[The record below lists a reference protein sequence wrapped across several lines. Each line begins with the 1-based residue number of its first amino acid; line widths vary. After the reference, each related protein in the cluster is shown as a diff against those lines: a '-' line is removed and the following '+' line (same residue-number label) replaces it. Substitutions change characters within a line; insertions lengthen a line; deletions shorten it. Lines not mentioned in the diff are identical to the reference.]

1 MNKYITILKSF
12 NISGMLI
19 CASFFLF
26 HQVFVN
32 QSVYA
37 FLFLFAGSLY
47 AFNHWLILQKKYS
60 TAYLIFISINNLM
73 LFCMDSGLDSPIHFY
88 LFYLPVLL
96 CNFIVVDPKRK
107 GIRVFT
113 LVLTLFTISSTL
125 FFDYTPQLSLEL
137 FPIAYTDTIS
147 YFNLFI
153 VIFMVLIMI
162 EIILKK
168 STQAENVLLE
178 KQQVLA
184 SKEQLLQSINQNIS
198 EGLYRS
204 NNRTNELLY
213 VNNAFAT
220 LFGYGSDSEMKGAG
234 MDQLYVDAEHRLQ
247 LIEKISTQRYLANE
261 EIRFRRKN
269 QSEFWGLLSC
279 VLTIDEN
286 GEEYCDG
293 AIRDITHIKEIE
305 YEVTVAKQAAENA
318 SLAKTKFLSAMSH
331 EIRTPMNAVIGIANL
346 MSMNKQVSQQEKEN
360 ILVLKSSAENLMS
373 LLNDLLDMNKI
384 EAGKFELNYAYT
396 DLDSAL
402 HELANMYSFLA
413 RQKQIEFLE
422 NIHLERLEYRVDSV
436 RLIQVL
442 GNLLSNAVKFTDQG
456 CIKLKVGM
464 VRHAGNQ
471 CKIRFAV
478 EDTGIGISKAYQNQI
493 FSAFA
498 QGKDEIARRFG
509 GTGLGLTISRNI
521 LRKMDSGIEVY
532 SEEGKGAVFTFE
544 LTTLCREKDPSQ
556 NAAGHISPAN
566 LEGLHVLLVEDNHVN
581 IVVAKQL
588 LERWRVQMRVANNGF
603 QAIDQVRQHAFDVI
617 LMDLHMPE
625 MDGFE
630 ATVKIREMGIETP
643 IIALTADA
651 ISDSKEQSLLIGMVD
666 YITKPFNPDDLF
678 AKLSRFHNGTRA

>member
-1 MNKYITILKSF
+1 MS
-12 NISGMLI
+12 
-19 CASFFLF
+19 
-26 HQVFVN
+26 VN
-32 QSVYA
+32 NV
-37 FLFLFAGSLY
+37 
-47 AFNHWLILQKKYS
+47 
-60 TAYLIFISINNLM
+60 M
-73 LFCMDSGLDSPIHFY
+73 MFCFDSGIDSPIHFY
-88 LFYLPVLL
+88 VFYLPLL
-96 CNFIVVDPKRK
+96 LSNFIVIDPARK
-107 GIRVFT
+107 AIRITAFC
-113 LVLTLFTISSTL
+113 LTLLSILSTL
-125 FFDYTPQLSLEL
+125 FFNFTPQLSLEI
-137 FPIAYTDTIS
+137 FPIAYKDALS
-147 YFNLFI
+147 YFNLI
-153 VIFMVLIMI
+153 TAITITVVMI
-162 EIILKK
+162 QIILKK
-168 STQAENVLLE
+168 TEQSEQILLE
-178 KQQVLA
+178 KQKVLA
-184 SKEQLLQSINQNIS
+184 SKEQLLYSINQNIS

-204 NNRTNELLY
+204 DNRSDKMLY
-213 VNNAFAT
+213 VNNAFAE
-220 LFGYGSDSEMKGAG
+220 LFGYSSEDEVMALG
-234 MDQLYVDAEHRLQ
+234 MHQLYVDVEQRLQ
-247 LIEKISTQRYLANE
+247 LIEKIKSQRYLANE

-269 QSEFWGLLSC
+269 RSEFWGLLSC
-279 VLTIDEN
+279 VLTIDESGN
-286 GEEYCDG
+286 EYCDG

-305 YEVTVAKQAAENA
+305 YEVIVAKQAAENA

-346 MSMNKQVSQQEKEN
+346 MSMNEEMSRQEKEN

-402 HELANMYSFLA
+402 HELSKMYAFLA
-413 RQKQIEFLE
+413 RQKQIEWVE
-422 NIHLERLEYRVDSV
+422 NIHLERLEYRVDVV

-442 GNLLSNAVKFTDQG
+442 GNLLSNAVKFTDKG
-456 CIKLKVGM
+456 YIKLNVGM
-464 VRHAGNQ
+464 VRHDGNQ

-544 LTTLCREKDPSQ
+544 LTTLCREKDHSQ
-556 NAAGHISPAN
+556 NAAGRTVPAN
-566 LEGLHVLLVEDNHVN
+566 LEGMHILLVEDNHVN

-588 LERWRVQMRVANNGF
+588 LERWGVQLLLANNGI
-603 QAIDQVRQHAFDVI
+603 QALEQVKLHAFDAI

-630 ATVKIREMGIETP
+630 ATLKIRELGIETP

-666 YITKPFNPDDLF
+666 YITKPFNPDELF
-678 AKLSRFHNGTRA
+678 TKLSRYHSGHRT